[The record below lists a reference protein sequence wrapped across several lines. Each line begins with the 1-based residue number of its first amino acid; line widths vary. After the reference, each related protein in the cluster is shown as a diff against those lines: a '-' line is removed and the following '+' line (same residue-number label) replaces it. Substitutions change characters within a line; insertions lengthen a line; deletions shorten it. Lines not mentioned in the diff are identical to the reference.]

1 MVYRK
6 RITQM
11 RPFVSMF
18 NATCNYILHTGQ
30 VPKGSQA
37 REMAAGRRL
46 TWYEEVAVPKRNAA
60 GKSLR
65 RTADAHGRSHSSQA
79 PASNGRHTT
88 PPAISLSPPSPV
100 W

>member
-46 TWYEEVAVPKRNAA
+46 TWYEEVAVPKRKDA

-65 RTADAHGRSHSSQA
+65 WTAEAHGHGRRRSHSSEA
-79 PASNGRHTT
+79 AATTWRVRNALPAMC
-88 PPAISLSPPSPV
+88 
-100 W
+100 